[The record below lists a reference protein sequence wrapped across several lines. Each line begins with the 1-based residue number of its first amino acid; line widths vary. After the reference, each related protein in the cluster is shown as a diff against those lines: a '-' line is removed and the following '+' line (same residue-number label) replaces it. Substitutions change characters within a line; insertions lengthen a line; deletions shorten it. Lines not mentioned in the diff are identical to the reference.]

1 MTIGS
6 HNNSNKPYSE
16 RRKNRITG
24 SPYVMDEVDKHIV
37 RLLVRFPK
45 ISQAAVAKEIEM
57 STAQTRNRMNKPAVQ
72 EALAELARNA
82 VDQIKDVQADAMRT
96 LRDLLRSKNE
106 TIKLQA
112 VKLALASV
120 FDAQDSG
127 NEMTVTYKVRFGEQG
142 QMYREKLEG
151 ETSDPEYQDTLD
163 IMKDDAMTVDV
174 TQGEG

>member
-6 HNNSNKPYSE
+6 HKNQKRSSRAIPIEFTPYALD
-16 RRKNRITG
+16 G
-24 SPYVMDEVDKHIV
+24 VDQKII
-37 RLLVRFPK
+37 RLLIRFPK
-45 ISQAAVAKEIEM
+45 ITQHAVSKEINLSM
-57 STAQTRNRMNKPAVQ
+57 AATRKRINKPAVQ
-72 EALAELARNA
+72 EALADLAKNA
-82 VDQIKDVQADAMRT
+82 MDQIKDVQADAMRT

-120 FDAQDSG
+120 FDAQDNG

-151 ETSDPEYQDTLD
+151 DGADPEYPNTLD
-163 IMKDDAMTVDV
+163 IMNDNAMTVDV
-174 TQGEG
+174 TQGD

>member
-6 HNNSNKPYSE
+6 HKNQPRSTRARAIESTPYAL
-16 RRKNRITG
+16 
-24 SPYVMDEVDKHIV
+24 DAVDQKIIK
-37 RLLVRFPK
+37 LLIRFPK
-45 ISQAAVAKEIEM
+45 ITQYAVAKEIDM
-57 STAQTRNRMNKPAVQ
+57 SMGQTRKRINKPAVQ
-72 EALAELARNA
+72 EALTELAKNA
-82 VDQIKDVQADAMRT
+82 MDQIKDVQADAMRT

-127 NEMTVTYKVRFGEQG
+127 NEMTVTYRVRFGEQG

-151 ETSDPEYQDTLD
+151 DTTSDPEYPNTLD

-174 TQGEG
+174 TRGEQ